1 MRLPAQVKIYFI
13 GLLSLFVL
21 SGILIGV
28 RQFFLI
34 PAASKT
40 QTETAGE
47 ETLPTVNR
55 KTDESEPEQPE
66 STAASDP
73 GEGEG
78 ESETEPEETTPVE
91 TTAYEMHEFTEVGLD
106 YFEDALFIGDS
117 RMVGIR
123 EYSNLPGTFFA
134 NEGFTVFDVTTKKTD
149 VPGYWEMDLAEVLQ
163 TKEYGKIFLMLG
175 INDADDPMDQFEEQY
190 IKVVEKLRAW
200 QPNAVIYLCAN
211 LHVTREKSAGDDV
224 FNNAKLDQINEIIK
238 AAAIER
244 HCYYI
249 NANAIFDDENGD
261 LRSDFSGDGVHIYA
275 KYYAAWVDWLCTKGV
290 VD

>member
-1 MRLPAQVKIYFI
+1 MRLPSQVKIYFI

-34 PAASKT
+34 PAGS
-40 QTETAGE
+40 QTVAEADEE

-55 KTDESEPEQPE
+55 KQDEPET
-66 STAASDP
+66 TAAAETTAAEP
-73 GEGEG
+73 GES
-78 ESETEPEETTPVE
+78 ESETEPAETTPEE
-91 TTAYEMHEFTEVGLD
+91 TQPREVHDFVDVDLD

-123 EYSNLPGTFFA
+123 EFSNLPGVFFA
-134 NEGFTVFDVTTKKTD
+134 NEGFTVFDITTKRTD

-163 TKEYGKIFLMLG
+163 TREYGKIFLMLG

-190 IKVVEKLRAW
+190 LKVVNKIMAW
-200 QPNAVIYLCAN
+200 QPNAIIYLCAN
-211 LHVTREKSAGDDV
+211 LHVTREKSAADDV
-224 FNNAKLDQINEIIK
+224 FNNAKLDEINTIIK
-238 AAAIER
+238 NTAIENNL
-244 HCYYI
+244 YYI

-261 LRSDFSGDGVHIYA
+261 LRAEFSGDGIHIYA